1 MAQQH
6 LARDLRVHRV
16 RIIQQRRPHQR
27 KARIER
33 GPQHHNPDQRRTS
46 APRPIHLLDRI
57 DDYSLHHTSSLS
69 GSVSPFS
76 VLRSQVPP
84 IQGRTT
90 DNGERTTPYHPVHS
104 STMPSMRPI
113 AAGRSPELIQLDATA
128 RPGPSTD
135 FIYNDWYPAL
145 RTDTL
150 REPRT
155 TTLLNIPLLIGRK
168 SDGTLFA
175 LRDLC
180 PHRGIPLSAGWFD
193 GQTVQCKY
201 HGWRFEP
208 CSGRCEEI
216 PSLTSHDDLQPTKI
230 FANAF
235 PVAERDGYA
244 WVYIPAPGAGR
255 IDITSTELPPIPT
268 LPKFTQR
275 FRTAH
280 LSADLPCNVDHG
292 IIGLMDPAHG
302 PFVHRAWWWRSA
314 ASIHQ
319 KTKRFEPILSPDGQH
334 DGFRMSPHAP
344 SSNSAP
350 YKLLGRPVT
359 TIDFTLPNRRTET
372 IVATKSGR
380 IYTPDDALNSPRTT
394 ENGQGTTP
402 ESPRWFSSLTT
413 VTPITPSTCRID
425 VVAAW
430 NIAYFVP
437 FITPLVK
444 FFGAR
449 FVEQDQ
455 QTMVEQARGLRSNPG
470 LMLIDDADKPAKWYF
485 ALKQRR
491 LTGADPQSGAT
502 ASAHP
507 LPGPVDLHWRS

>member
-1 MAQQH
+1 
-6 LARDLRVHRV
+6 
-16 RIIQQRRPHQR
+16 
-27 KARIER
+27 
-33 GPQHHNPDQRRTS
+33 
-46 APRPIHLLDRI
+46 
-57 DDYSLHHTSSLS
+57 
-69 GSVSPFS
+69 
-76 VLRSQVPP
+76 
-84 IQGRTT
+84 
-90 DNGERTTPYHPVHS
+90 
-104 STMPSMRPI
+104 MRPI
-113 AAGRSPELIQLDATA
+113 AAGREPKLIQLDASA
-128 RPGPSTD
+128 KPGPPTD
-135 FIYNDWYPAL
+135 FIYGDWYPAL

-150 REPRT
+150 REPVT

-168 SDGTLFA
+168 RDGFLFA

-193 GQTVQCKY
+193 GETVQCKY

-216 PSLTSHDDLQPTKI
+216 PSLTTHDSLDPTKI
-230 FANAF
+230 YANAF

-255 IDITSTELPPIPT
+255 INAEDISQLPPIPS
-268 LPKFTQR
+268 LPKFSEH
-275 FRTAH
+275 FRSSH

-302 PFVHRAWWWRSA
+302 PFVHQAWWWRSA
-314 ASIHQ
+314 ASIHE
-319 KTKRFEPILSPDGQH
+319 KTKKFEPINSSDGAH

-372 IVATKSGR
+372 IVAENPRDKSK
-380 IYTPDDALNSPRTT
+380 P
-394 ENGQGTTP
+394 
-402 ESPRWFSSLTT
+402 PRWFSSLTT

-430 NIAYFVP
+430 NIGYYVP
-437 FITPLVK
+437 FVTSLVR

-449 FVEQDQ
+449 FVAQDQ

-491 LTGADPQSGAT
+491 LTGAGP
-502 ASAHP
+502 HP
-507 LPGPVDLHWRS
+507 LSGPVELHWRS

>member
-1 MAQQH
+1 
-6 LARDLRVHRV
+6 
-16 RIIQQRRPHQR
+16 
-27 KARIER
+27 
-33 GPQHHNPDQRRTS
+33 
-46 APRPIHLLDRI
+46 
-57 DDYSLHHTSSLS
+57 
-69 GSVSPFS
+69 
-76 VLRSQVPP
+76 
-84 IQGRTT
+84 
-90 DNGERTTPYHPVHS
+90 
-104 STMPSMRPI
+104 MRPI
-113 AAGRSPELIQLDATA
+113 AAGREPSLLQLDAA
-128 RPGPSTD
+128 AKPGPPTD

-150 REPRT
+150 REPVT

-168 SDGTLFA
+168 RDGSLFA

-216 PSLTSHDDLQPTKI
+216 PSLTSHDNLEPTKI
-230 FANAF
+230 YANAF
-235 PVAERDGYA
+235 PIAERDGYA

-255 IDITSTELPPIPT
+255 VTAEDPTLPAVPE
-268 LPKFTQR
+268 LPKFTPR

-280 LSADLPCNVDHG
+280 LSAVLPCNVDHG

-314 ASIHQ
+314 ASIHE
-319 KTKRFEPILSPDGQH
+319 KTKRFEPIEDDANNGRNA
-334 DGFRMSPHAP
+334 GFRMSPHTP

-372 IVATKSGR
+372 IVAENPR
-380 IYTPDDALNSPRTT
+380 NNSKP
-394 ENGQGTTP
+394 
-402 ESPRWFSSLTT
+402 PRWFSSLTT

-425 VVAAW
+425 VVASW

-437 FITPLVK
+437 FVTPLVK
-444 FFGAR
+444 FFGSR

-455 QTMVEQARGLRSNPG
+455 KTMVEQARGLRSNPG

-491 LTGADPQSGAT
+491 VTGSGP
-502 ASAHP
+502 HP
-507 LPGPVDLHWRS
+507 VAGPVDLHWKS

>member
-1 MAQQH
+1 
-6 LARDLRVHRV
+6 
-16 RIIQQRRPHQR
+16 
-27 KARIER
+27 
-33 GPQHHNPDQRRTS
+33 
-46 APRPIHLLDRI
+46 
-57 DDYSLHHTSSLS
+57 
-69 GSVSPFS
+69 
-76 VLRSQVPP
+76 
-84 IQGRTT
+84 
-90 DNGERTTPYHPVHS
+90 
-104 STMPSMRPI
+104 MRPI
-113 AAGRSPELIQLDATA
+113 AAGRAPELIQLDASA
-128 RPGPSTD
+128 KPGPPTD
-135 FIYNDWYPAL
+135 FIYGDWYPAL

-150 REPRT
+150 REPVT

-168 SDGTLFA
+168 RDGALFA

-193 GQTVQCKY
+193 GETVQCKY

-216 PSLTSHDDLQPTKI
+216 PSLTTHDSLDPTKI
-230 FANAF
+230 YANAF
-235 PVAERDGYA
+235 PVAERDGFA

-255 IDITSTELPPIPT
+255 INAEDISQLPPIPS
-268 LPKFTQR
+268 LPKFSEH
-275 FRTAH
+275 FRSSH

-302 PFVHRAWWWRSA
+302 PFVHQAWWWRSA
-314 ASIHQ
+314 ASIHE
-319 KTKRFEPILSPDGQH
+319 KTKKFEPINSSDGAH

-372 IVATKSGR
+372 IVAENPRDKSK
-380 IYTPDDALNSPRTT
+380 P
-394 ENGQGTTP
+394 
-402 ESPRWFSSLTT
+402 PRWFSSLTT

-430 NIAYFVP
+430 NIGYYVP
-437 FITPLVK
+437 FVTSLVR

-449 FVEQDQ
+449 FVAQDQ

-491 LTGADPQSGAT
+491 LTGAGP
-502 ASAHP
+502 HP
-507 LPGPVDLHWRS
+507 LSGPVELHWRS